1 MSLGRTGDT
10 TMRFMVMVKSDGKSE
25 AGVLPDEKLLSEMGK
40 YNEELIKAGVML
52 AGEGLH
58 PSSKGARV
66 RAASGK
72 LTVIDGPFAE
82 AKELVA
88 GYWILQAKS
97 KADAV
102 KWLER
107 APFEDGEVEI
117 REVYEMSDFI
127 TDPAQKADWVA
138 KEAELRAAP
147 TPPRIPGTTRFLVC
161 IKGDKFTEAGTLPSE
176 RLLNEMGALMDEV
189 AKAGALL
196 AGEGLKPTSKGARI
210 RYSGT
215 KRTVIDGPFTEAKE
229 LVAGYS
235 LVQMKTKEEAVE
247 FAKRQLRIHCDGA
260 DIPTGEIE
268 VRQVSEIEDFPVDPA
283 EQPGGW
289 RDQERAF
296 RDRQ

>member
-1 MSLGRTGDT
+1 
-10 TMRFMVMVKSDGKSE
+10 MRFMVLVKSDGKSE
-25 AGVLPDEKLLSEMGK
+25 AGILPDEKLLSEMGK

-58 PSSKGARV
+58 ASSKGARV
-66 RAASGK
+66 RASGSK

-88 GYWILQAKS
+88 GYWVIQAKS
-97 KADAV
+97 KADAIQ
-102 KWLER
+102 WLER
-107 APFEDGEVEI
+107 APFQEGDVEI
-117 REVYEMSDFI
+117 RELYEMSDFV
-127 TDPAQKADWVA
+127 TDPKQKAEWLA
-138 KEAELRAAP
+138 KEAETRAQP

-161 IKGDKFTEAGTLPSE
+161 IKGDKMTEAGTPPSE
-176 RLLNEMGALMDEV
+176 RLMNEMGALMNEV
-189 AKAGALL
+189 AQSGALL
-196 AGEGLKPTSKGARI
+196 AGDGLKPTSKGAKI

-229 LVAGYS
+229 IIAGYS

-260 DIPTGEIE
+260 DAPHGEIE
-268 VRQVSEIEDFPVDPA
+268 IRQVSEIEDFPVDPS
-283 EQPGGW
+283 EKPGGW
-289 RDQERAF
+289 RDQEKAF